1 MNHKRGRPKN
11 RRAGCIMCKP
21 NKMNG
26 AKSIRGMGGPHP
38 GVAIHDRQATDRQR
52 DQERDARAVQS
63 WGFDP
68 WTVDTGP

>member
-26 AKSIRGMGGPHP
+26 AKSRWCGPRPAVDVHLRR
-38 GVAIHDRQATDRQR
+38 ANARQC
-52 DQERDARAVQS
+52 DQEQDARAVQS